1 MILRYNHLTQ
11 HEKVFQSMTGLWCL
25 LFDELVEELEPA
37 YVKAEQAR
45 LERAN
50 RQRALGGGKAP
61 ELGMQDQMLLT
72 VVWLR
77 CYPKQN
83 VLGYLFGVSQAT
95 VSRVIRFVLPLLE
108 QAGRDTMRLPDPGR
122 KARRDLPALLAA
134 TPGLAIVI
142 DTFEQ
147 RVQRPQGERK
157 AADAYY
163 SGKKKQHTLKS
174 QVAVDIVSGL
184 FVDVAESVVGPQSDL
199 KTLVDSQLLE
209 RLPADVRALADLAYV
224 GIDKLHP
231 NGRCPIRKPKG
242 KPRNPEQ
249 IAFNTAFSR
258 QRIIVE
264 HSICRLRRFESLTQ
278 TDRHHRRHHTARVVA
293 VAGLV
298 NRRLRLRFPYPA

>member
-11 HEKVFQSMTGLWCL
+11 HEKVFQSMTGLWCF
-25 LFDELVEELEPA
+25 LFDELVGEVEPRF
-37 YVKAEQAR
+37 VKAEQAR
-45 LERAN
+45 LERAD

-61 ELGMQDQMLLT
+61 ELGMQDQILLT

-95 VSRVIRFVLPLLE
+95 VSRVISSVLPLLE

-147 RVQRPQGERK
+147 RVQRPQGDRK
-157 AADAYY
+157 NADAYY

-174 QVAVDIVSGL
+174 QVAVDAVSGMV
-184 FVDVAESVVGPQSDL
+184 VDVAESVVGPQSDL
-199 KTLVDSQLLE
+199 KTLANSHLLE
-209 RLPADVRALADLAYV
+209 RLPAGVGALADLAYV

-231 NGRCPIRKPKG
+231 NGRCPVRKPKG
-242 KPRNPEQ
+242 KPHTPAQ

-278 TDRHHRRHHTARVVA
+278 TDRQHRRHHTARVVA

-298 NRRLRLRFPYPA
+298 NRRLRLRFPYAA